1 MWCRRKWTMT
11 TLHSLSS
18 TPHDVFE
25 HRSLLSLDSLL
36 GCCICCSTSISC
48 PGTAGCFT
56 RLAFF
61 GFQTGSHTSRTRAT
75 AVDQKRI
82 YNPTCWSWWNWDGSI
97 KSCFSPVRKSSFLKI
112 PNEGSSSSAPLKT
125 FLDKLKSIQVQSSCV
140 WFDTTR
146 NMKLNYTSLLPD
158 WFPLMTYLGK
168 RRIDDVSVSNISLFF
183 EHF

>member
-1 MWCRRKWTMT
+1 MWCRRVRTMT
-11 TLHSLSS
+11 SLHSFSS
-18 TPHDVFE
+18 TPHDVYV
-25 HRSLLSLDSLL
+25 HRSLLSWDSLL
-36 GCCICCSTSISC
+36 GCCVCCSTSISC
-48 PGTAGCFT
+48 PGIVGCFT
-56 RLAFF
+56 HLVLS
-61 GFQTGSHTSRTRAT
+61 GFLTGSHTCRTKAT

-82 YNPTCWSWWNWDGSI
+82 YNPTSLSWWNWDGSI

-112 PNEGSSSSAPLKT
+112 THEGSSSPAPLKT

-183 EHF
+183 